1 MSSFTLQRNPGIVRV
16 GGRDGM
22 QLYRALASMVDLS
35 VSHSHSLLINPLH
48 IKNYLKKCQASVLN
62 TDCTSY
68 PTLYSAG
75 LHLRCFVVKN
85 VEIHREKAE
94 EVGHA
99 SYLHARSHDIEIAK
113 SPAHRC
119 CSRAAG
125 SPATVSAVRMETKCT
140 RGCPRVM

>member
-1 MSSFTLQRNPGIVRV
+1 MVVILPQSQDSIVSSSREK
-16 GGRDGM
+16 
-22 QLYRALASMVDLS
+22 
-35 VSHSHSLLINPLH
+35 
-48 IKNYLKKCQASVLN
+48 KNYLYKVTPSVRFTSAENTSIKLCEVNWRRCGRDRDNDLHHDHCKALSTECGRFLTIHVTGGMKC
-62 TDCTSY
+62 C
-68 PTLYSAG
+68 
-75 LHLRCFVVKN
+75 
-85 VEIHREKAE
+85 AE
-94 EVGHA
+94 EVGPA